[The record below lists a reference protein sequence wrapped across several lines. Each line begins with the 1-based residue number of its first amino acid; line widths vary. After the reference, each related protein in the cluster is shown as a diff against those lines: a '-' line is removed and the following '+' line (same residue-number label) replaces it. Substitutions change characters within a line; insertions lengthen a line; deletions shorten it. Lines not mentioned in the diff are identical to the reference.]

1 MSLEKDEETRVVG
14 ECERVR
20 NTEAI
25 GELGLWVGPCL
36 PSTSRILPHVP
47 LVKI

>member
-1 MSLEKDEETRVVG
+1 MEKDEETLVVG
-14 ECERVR
+14 ECEWVR
-20 NTEAI
+20 STEAI

-36 PSTSRILPHVP
+36 PSTSRILPDVP